1 MVPDYTE
8 TSGGPHAFLHSFIHL
23 SFQSHIPLSHSLS
36 LSPNEVLLL
45 PPLAD
50 RVRLGV

>member
-1 MVPDYTE
+1 M
-8 TSGGPHAFLHSFIHL
+8 HFFIHSFICPSNPTYL
-23 SFQSHIPLSHSLS
+23 SLTLSLS